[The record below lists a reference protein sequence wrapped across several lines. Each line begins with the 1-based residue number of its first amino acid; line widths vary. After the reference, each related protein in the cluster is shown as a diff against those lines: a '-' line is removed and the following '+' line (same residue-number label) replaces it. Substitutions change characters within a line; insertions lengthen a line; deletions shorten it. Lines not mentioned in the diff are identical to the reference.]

1 MNEIKTAAIFSYV
14 TIFCTF
20 VVAIAFTPF
29 MIRMLGQEEYG
40 LYAIMMVII
49 GYFSILDLGFG
60 NAIVRYISR
69 NRALGDKNSEAE
81 LNGFFLK
88 LYILIGLIAIAIGV
102 ILYSQVD
109 NIFGSSL
116 SDHQIE
122 KVKMMVI
129 FMTISLAVQFPL
141 CVFYSILQAYERFIF
156 IKIISLIQVIIQPIT
171 MLIFLFHGADSVTM
185 IGIVAVYNALF
196 ILIDALICIKIL
208 KVQFTF
214 KNSNKSLLKEI
225 CLYAFFISITV
236 IVDKI
241 YWQTDQLL
249 LGILKGTVDG
259 ATYAIAM
266 QIVMIFMSLALAI
279 SNLYLPKIS
288 ILVTQEDG
296 LMQINHLFKKVG
308 SIQFLIIG
316 YVLGGFILLG
326 KDFITLWVGK
336 EFQQVYY
343 IVLIIMIPFTVDLIQ
358 NLGLS
363 VLKAKNLVR
372 FRTILLLCIALL
384 NFVLSIPAIK
394 YFGLLG
400 TASITAFSLLVGNVV
415 IMNVYYHKKLKL
427 DIKGFWRNISKLM
440 VAFFFSTI
448 TMKLLLFIFNPNITW
463 VSLISYIILYG
474 ILIFLALMV
483 LVVNAQQRKTLIH
496 VAKSKFTNLIPRKVE
511 QE

>member
-1 MNEIKTAAIFSYV
+1 MNEIRTAAIFSYV

-20 VVAIAFTPF
+20 VVSIVYTPF
-29 MIRMLGQEEYG
+29 MIRILGQEEYG
-40 LYAIMMVII
+40 LYSLMMVLI

-88 LYILIGLIAIAIGV
+88 LFILIGLIAIGIGV

-109 NIFGSSL
+109 NIFGGSL
-116 SDHQIE
+116 SDHQLG
-122 KVKMMVI
+122 KVKMMII

-141 CVFYSILQAYERFIF
+141 SVFSSILQAYERFIF
-156 IKIISLIQVIIQPIT
+156 IKLVSLIQVIIQPIT
-171 MLIFLFHGADSVTM
+171 MLIFLLQGADSVTL
-185 IGIVAVYNALF
+185 IGIVAVYNTLF
-196 ILIDALICIKIL
+196 ILVDALICMKIL
-208 KVQFTF
+208 DVKFTF
-214 KNSNKSLLKEI
+214 TNSNQNLLKEI
-225 CLYAFFISITV
+225 CLYAFFIFVTV

-249 LGILKGTVDG
+249 LGILKGTVDV
-259 ATYAIAM
+259 AIYAIAI

-279 SNLYLPKIS
+279 SNLYLPRIS

-296 LMQINHLFKKVG
+296 LMHINHLFKKVG
-308 SIQFLIIG
+308 SIQFLIVG
-316 YVLGGFILLG
+316 YVMGGFILFG
-326 KDFITLWVGK
+326 KDFIALWVGK
-336 EFQQVYY
+336 EFLQVYY

-363 VLKAKNLVR
+363 VLKAKNLFR
-372 FRTILLLCIALL
+372 FRTILLICIALL
-384 NFVLSIPAIK
+384 NLMLSIPAIK

-400 TASITAFSLLVGNVV
+400 TASITALSLLVGNGV

-427 DIKGFWRNISKLM
+427 DIKGFWLNISKLM
-440 VAFFFSTI
+440 IALFSSTI

-474 ILIFLALMV
+474 ILLFLTLFV
-483 LVVNAQQRKTLIH
+483 FGINAQQRKTLIH
-496 VAKSKFTNLIPRKVE
+496 VAKSKIPNLLTRKVE
-511 QE
+511 RE